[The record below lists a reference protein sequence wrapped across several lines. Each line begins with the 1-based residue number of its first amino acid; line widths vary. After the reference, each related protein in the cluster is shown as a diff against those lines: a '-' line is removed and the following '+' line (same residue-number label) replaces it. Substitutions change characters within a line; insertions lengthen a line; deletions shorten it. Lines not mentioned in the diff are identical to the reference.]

1 MVFESIMRALSQG
14 RNQARD
20 RKNDTIFLALAA
32 SFRAPISMAGTGRD
46 RCQQR
51 R

>member
-20 RKNDTIFLALAA
+20 RKNDTIFLALAGQLP
-32 SFRAPISMAGTGRD
+32 STDLDGWTGRH
-46 RCQQR
+46 RCQ
-51 R
+51 